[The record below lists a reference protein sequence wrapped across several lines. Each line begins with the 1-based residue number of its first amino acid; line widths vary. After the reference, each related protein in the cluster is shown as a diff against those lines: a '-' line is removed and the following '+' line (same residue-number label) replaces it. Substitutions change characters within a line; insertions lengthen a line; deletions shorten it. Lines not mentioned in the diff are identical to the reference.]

1 MGARQTEELKTQNR
15 KPGVQPRAEGTGLPS
30 NTDGVVS
37 LIRSLYGQGGRGNHK
52 LRMRWE
58 RGHWGLEKREEN
70 VKKF

>member
-1 MGARQTEELKTQNR
+1 M
-15 KPGVQPRAEGTGLPS
+15 QPRAEGTGLPS

-37 LIRSLYGQGGRGNHK
+37 LIRSLYGQGGRENHK
-52 LRMRWE
+52 LRMRRE